1 MVSTIGSA
9 VPRRLCQ
16 FDSVPCGSV
25 SISRTVCPAFLAASA
40 SPIANVLL
48 PLPPFWVA
56 NTIVCIRQRFLWVF
70 LARGYAE
77 QGASV
82 LDAGAGL
89 VCDALADNGSK
100 GSLFESRDRR

>member
-9 VPRRLCQ
+9 VPRLACQ
-16 FDSVPCGSV
+16 LASVPCGSV
-25 SISRTVCPAFLAASA
+25 SISRTLCPAALAASA

-56 NTIVCIRQRFLWVF
+56 KTFVCIWSTMPLGEVP
-70 LARGYAE
+70 RGYAE

-82 LDAGAGL
+82 LDA
-89 VCDALADNGSK
+89 
-100 GSLFESRDRR
+100 DRYLIETERTNQD

>member
-1 MVSTIGSA
+1 
-9 VPRRLCQ
+9 
-16 FDSVPCGSV
+16 
-25 SISRTVCPAFLAASA
+25 
-40 SPIANVLL
+40 
-48 PLPPFWVA
+48 
-56 NTIVCIRQRFLWVF
+56 VF

>member
-1 MVSTIGSA
+1 
-9 VPRRLCQ
+9 
-16 FDSVPCGSV
+16 
-25 SISRTVCPAFLAASA
+25 
-40 SPIANVLL
+40 
-48 PLPPFWVA
+48 
-56 NTIVCIRQRFLWVF
+56 VF
-70 LARGYAE
+70 LARGYAG